1 MTDSNKVESGSDTL
15 RVYEVGYLL
24 LSSIPE
30 EKVPDEVSRIKASI
44 ESKGG
49 TIISGENPELRTL
62 AYTMEKHIGTRNERF
77 NSAYFCFVTF
87 EVTPEAALLIKAEL
101 DAMESVLRFL
111 MIKTTKEEALAPKKI
126 AKELSEEDENSG
138 EPEKA
143 IEGLVLE

>member
-1 MTDSNKVESGSDTL
+1 MTDSNPVESGSDTL

-44 ESKGG
+44 ESRGG

-77 NSAYFCFVTF
+77 TSAYFGFVAF
-87 EVTPEAALLIKAEL
+87 EITAAEAVVVKKEIDSL
-101 DAMESVLRFL
+101 ESVLRFL
-111 MIKTTKEEALAPKKI
+111 MIKTTREIALAPKKMV
-126 AKELSEEDENSG
+126 KEIEKGEEEASSEKS
-138 EPEKA
+138 
-143 IEGLVLE
+143 IEASELE